1 MLVEMLRPNCPHMYS
16 VCIYVYNLYIYIY
29 MSSLAHHVAVVVA
42 MIPTLRLY
50 CTLIQTLQYPLAR
63 SVS

>member
-1 MLVEMLRPNCPHMYS
+1 MLVEMSRPNCPHMYS
-16 VCIYVYNLYIYIY
+16 VCKYVYIYVFT
-29 MSSLAHHVAVVVA
+29 AHHVAVVVA
-42 MIPTLRLY
+42 MIPTLRFY